1 MRITSG
7 IIFFL
12 ILLYPF
18 FYANSLVASSASY
31 TFSLFYFLPLTL
43 LFFLLNFGKKSIQE
57 LKKNRV
63 NLFLLGCVF
72 IIILLNTNDIRYLK
86 PLLFIVYLINLYLLS
101 LTINF
106 KENEKLIKYAFVSFV
121 ILSVLYLGYSH
132 RYLDGD
138 RYFAFLISPT
148 VYSVYAEVFLIL
160 LIYIIKK
167 PSVKFVVFVIAGIFI
182 VISKTRLNLVFYISI
197 PFLIYLLEN
206 VKVSKLRVVLVYI
219 FCLNMLYPIYS
230 FLVQFDFGKK
240 SLVSSRYESGRD
252 SSFGLRNHI
261 NYLVYNE
268 YLNKTSVGEKLFGK
282 GSEEARKL
290 VLKKIK
296 YDIFPHNDFIR
307 LAYDFGIIC
316 TILFLFFLYRI
327 SRINNVSFLILLLY
341 LFSFYHNMVYD
352 FFLISILVFYSGIKH
367 KNEIVKELPS

>member
-1 MRITSG
+1 MRITSS

-63 NLFLLGCVF
+63 NLVLLGCVF
-72 IIILLNTNDIRYLK
+72 IIILLNTNDVRYLK

-167 PSVKFVVFVIAGIFI
+167 PSVKFVVFIIAGIFI

-316 TILFLFFLYRI
+316 TILFLIFLYRI